1 MKDDYVAL
9 TGIPT
14 GHTAFTAT
22 YRPEAELEALAA
34 DAKRREHN
42 RIKSEQKRMRLKA
55 KQVNPYSDI
64 GRSTGLTNSERAPR

>member
-1 MKDDYVAL
+1 MTDYAAL

-42 RIKSEQKRMRLKA
+42 RIKNEQKRMRLKA
-55 KQVNPYSDI
+55 KRVNQYSDI
-64 GRSTGLTNSERAPR
+64 GRSTGLSNSEKAAR

>member
-1 MKDDYVAL
+1 MTNYVAL
-9 TGIPT
+9 TGIPA

-22 YRPEAELEALAA
+22 YRPEAEIAALAA

-55 KQVNPYSDI
+55 KRVNQYSDI
-64 GRSTGLTNSERAPR
+64 GRSTGPSNSETAPR